1 MKKMTIRVDDYIYD
15 RVNLLAK
22 ENKISANKIVANIL
36 KDNLLKNNDIDYSK
50 ELNKKIDYLIRNSE
64 DIRKRQL
71 AHFKVSK
78 QHFANRGFLSN
89 ADIREDRCLNELFEN
104 KFND

>member
-15 RVNLLAK
+15 RVSLIAK
-22 ENKISANKIVANIL
+22 ENKMSANKVIANII
-36 KDNLLKNNDIDYSK
+36 KENINRNNDIDYCEK
-50 ELNKKIDYLIRNSE
+50 LDIVIKMLDKID
-64 DIRKRQL
+64 KRQIS
-71 AHFKVSK
+71 HFKVTK

-89 ADIREDRCLNELFEN
+89 ASISEDRCLNELFKN

>member
-22 ENKISANKIVANIL
+22 ESKISANKIVANIL

-50 ELNKKIDYLIRNSE
+50 ENARLDAILKDDKAYLDKLDKEKTIKSKKSVY
-64 DIRKRQL
+64 K
-71 AHFKVSK
+71 
-78 QHFANRGFLSN
+78 
-89 ADIREDRCLNELFEN
+89 ELFYCYN
-104 KFND
+104 I